1 MIRLLEKRDLP
12 SVYTLNQTCHP
23 KAEPNISLLTQ
34 IDGPNAQTW
43 VAELDNKVVG
53 FLIGRGT
60 MAGPFRN
67 VTAFNIYNVAVDP
80 QHRKK
85 GIASEL
91 IKAFEDYY
99 KGQGY
104 AYLHV
109 DRENPAQKLYFD
121 LGYRVYDLAPGFYGD
136 KTLALKMY
144 KSL

>member
-12 SVYTLNQTCHP
+12 SVYTLNKTCHVNP
-23 KAEPNISLLTQ
+23 EPNISLLTQ
-34 IDGPNAQTW
+34 IEGPNAQTW
-43 VAELDNKVVG
+43 VAELDNKIVG
-53 FLIGRGT
+53 FLVGRQT
-60 MAGPFRN
+60 LTGPQTLN
-67 VTAFNIYNVAVDP
+67 NAFNIYNVAVDP
-80 QHRKK
+80 QFRKR

-91 IKAFEDYY
+91 IKAFEDYF

-109 DRENPAQKLYFD
+109 DRENSAQKLYFD
-121 LGYRVYDLAPGFYGD
+121 LGYRVYDIVPDFYGD